1 MLTHTLEFC
10 QRAEERHNHEDTKTL
25 RFVRDFA
32 PNEGRCE

>member
-1 MLTHTLEFC
+1 MRVSFVNVLGS
-10 QRAEERHNHEDTKTL
+10 ERRNHEDTKTL